1 LGCMKTRAKM
11 RVQSVTVDEYN
22 DNVEFQAVY
31 GGTTNAEDNTY
42 ASATPSGSMK
52 LCVNNVAVRGW
63 FKPGRSYYVDITEV
77 PEVVK

>member
-1 LGCMKTRAKM
+1 M

-52 LCVNNVAVRGW
+52 LCVNNVRCGVGSSWEVVTWTSR
-63 FKPGRSYYVDITEV
+63 EV
-77 PEVVK
+77 PEVSEVRMA